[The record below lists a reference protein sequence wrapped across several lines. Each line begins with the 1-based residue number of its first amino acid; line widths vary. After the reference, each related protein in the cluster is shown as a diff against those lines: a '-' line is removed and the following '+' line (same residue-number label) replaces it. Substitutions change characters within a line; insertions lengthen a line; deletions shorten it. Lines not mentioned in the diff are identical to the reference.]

1 MGNAATIQMI
11 NHLEQQK
18 EDAMLQKIQKK
29 TTFNYFLRIYN
40 SNFIHELGD
49 EKTLYDKWV
58 CFYQPHINKLKFK

>member
-29 TTFNYFLRIYN
+29 ETFNYFLRIYN

-49 EKTLYDKWV
+49 EKNLYDKWF